1 MEVNPPL
8 YIIIYDDDP
17 QRPNALV
24 MADEVLMLQRQ
35 QDDIKSHTLPSVRH
49 ARAWATSHRPSHK
62 TKTQTK
68 TTRATY

>member
-17 QRPNALV
+17 QWPNALV

-49 ARAWATSHRPSHK
+49 ARA
-62 TKTQTK
+62 
-68 TTRATY
+68 